1 MVKTLD
7 KRSLQSTI
15 LSRKLSSNEF
25 QVKKTWETRYESWL
39 DWPIFV
45 RVDNYTKAIIR
56 IGAKQGLLAPSL
68 LVQLRRG
75 PYSAMAMMSPTLFLA
90 FYNSSYN
97 DQNAN
102 DHFVLCSYTTMQ
114 PAENMPHMSPWAF
127 MVLTLNWGKHRIHFR
142 RLLFGHCTVLIIA
155 KAFLSFEKRCKW
167 TRGL

>member
-7 KRSLQSTI
+7 KRSLPESII

-25 QVKKTWETRYESWL
+25 QEGEKPEKHESWL

-114 PAENMPHMSPWAF
+114 PAENMPHMSP
-127 MVLTLNWGKHRIHFR
+127 
-142 RLLFGHCTVLIIA
+142 
-155 KAFLSFEKRCKW
+155 
-167 TRGL
+167 